1 MNTGTRRNAKGCG
14 LPEFD
19 VIAFPI
25 VRDAKSLAWNRN
37 LEETQLTAREMPR
50 RINDFYPPMLGW
62 ECSRGHLG
70 ALQSTV

>member
-25 VRDAKSLAWNRN
+25 VQDVISLAWNRN
-37 LEETQLTAREMPR
+37 LEETQLTGREMPR
-50 RINDFYPPMLGW
+50 WITTSIPLCWAGNVHG
-62 ECSRGHLG
+62 
-70 ALQSTV
+70 VI